1 MNCVLYF
8 ITPDELAELDE
19 REIGYERIDVTNKI
33 EEFDFKDGKVYA
45 YKAKPE
51 QIYKPQLDR
60 ENSRIQQSYVDF
72 VENACDSIG
81 IDFRKEFEEST
92 IQYDPEL
99 VAPVIW
105 KTVIK

>member
-8 ITPDELAELDE
+8 ITPDELAGFDE
-19 REIGYERIDVTNKI
+19 REIGYERIDITNKI
-33 EEFDFKDGKVYA
+33 EEFDFKEGKVYA
-45 YKAKPE
+45 YKAKSE
-51 QIYKPQLDR
+51 YIYGPQLDR
-60 ENSRIQQSYVDF
+60 ENSLIRQSYVDL
-72 VENACDSIG
+72 VKNACDSIG

-105 KTVIK
+105 KKVR